1 LDYTDRIKRA
11 FTTNTG
17 KPRLFCFLFQLKG
30 KGSALS
36 RGKSG
41 MISILIKHL
50 NFYPETSDIECNF
63 LSVMLSSAGPK
74 DSIGAGGVLPLA
86 LEGVVFE

>member
-1 LDYTDRIKRA
+1 LDYTERIKSG

-41 MISILIKHL
+41 MISILI
-50 NFYPETSDIECNF
+50 D
-63 LSVMLSSAGPK
+63 
-74 DSIGAGGVLPLA
+74 
-86 LEGVVFE
+86 

>member
-1 LDYTDRIKRA
+1 LDYTERIKSG

-36 RGKSG
+36 RGMSG
-41 MISILIKHL
+41 MILILIDDL
-50 NFYPETSDIECNF
+50 YFYPDTGDSKFIIYSDY
-63 LSVMLSSAGPK
+63 SYDKSKKSK
-74 DSIGAGGVLPLA
+74 
-86 LEGVVFE
+86 